1 MSSKHTQRLAD
12 QVVQDG
18 TQALVSLERVKENL
32 KAMGLN
38 NADDDM
44 NIDRLIDE
52 LGYIV
57 NFAVAAS
64 QNEVEGGL
72 DRWEEPL

>member
-32 KAMGLN
+32 MAMGLDD
-38 NADDDM
+38 ADDV

-64 QNEVEGGL
+64 QNEVEAA
-72 DRWEEPL
+72 RWEEPL